1 MLRFGIAAILLP
13 VLVVLA
19 AGMLFGGQGSRTV
32 LSPYLPSSWHS
43 ASGNHTAVI
52 EAGAP
57 ARPSVAAADGK
68 LPADVWVSELRA
80 SLARDVVDAR
90 TKNGPGPR
98 YDDVL
103 PFNKEALTALPSA
116 GGTPAE
122 EPWPEY
128 PSSEALAVP
137 SPAARPA
144 DAAFAKRPSA
154 GAEQR
159 SANVASEPM
168 HMNVGEPVPRPDPAT
183 ARQITHAQTNL
194 AALGYDPGP
203 ADGRFGS
210 RTEAAIRKFQKDTRL
225 PGDGRIDDRLLAR
238 LDAER
243 RTRAPSRRQE
253 LAARSPGP
261 APKAEKPRE
270 RSVFGS
276 VLGGFQRLL
285 GRDFDSARRPREL
298 TAYCRANTDTWI
310 YDFGREAFVYCGN
323 VVAGQVK

>member
-1 MLRFGIAAILLP
+1 
-13 VLVVLA
+13 
-19 AGMLFGGQGSRTV
+19 
-32 LSPYLPSSWHS
+32 
-43 ASGNHTAVI
+43 VI

-57 ARPSVAAADGK
+57 TRPSVAAANGK
-68 LPADVWVSELRA
+68 LPADGWVSEKRA
-80 SLARDVVDAR
+80 SLARDRVDAR

-116 GGTPAE
+116 SGTPAE
-122 EPWPEY
+122 ESWPEY

-159 SANVASEPM
+159 SANVASEAA
-168 HMNVGEPVPRPDPAT
+168 HLNVGEPVPRPDPT
-183 ARQITHAQTNL
+183 SARQIAHAQTNL

-210 RTEAAIRKFQKDTRL
+210 RTEAALRKFQKDARL
-225 PGDGRIDDRLLAR
+225 PGEGRIDDRLLAR
-238 LDAER
+238 LDTEA
-243 RTRAPSRRQE
+243 RTRTRSGRQE
-253 LAARSPGP
+253 LAAISPGA

-270 RSVFGS
+270 RSIFGS

-285 GRDFDSARRPREL
+285 GRDFDSVRRPREL
-298 TAYCRANTDTWI
+298 AAYCRGNTNTWI

-323 VVAGQVK
+323 VAAGQVK